1 MIAAALAGCG
11 SSGDNAAA
19 AVGTGVVGAGS
30 FVDTSGRFGF

>member
-11 SSGDNAAA
+11 SSGAFHHCACGFYA
-19 AVGTGVVGAGS
+19 RGAGS